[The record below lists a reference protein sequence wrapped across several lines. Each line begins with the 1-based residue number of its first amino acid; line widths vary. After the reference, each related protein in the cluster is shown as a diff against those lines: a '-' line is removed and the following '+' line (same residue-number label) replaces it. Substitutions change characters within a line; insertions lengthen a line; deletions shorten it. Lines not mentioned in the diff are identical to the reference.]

1 MTFEETKQL
10 IARAVVAYPFSQKT
24 DLTNTIQVW
33 AELLADISY
42 PLANAALAR
51 HITTK
56 NYFPTI
62 AEIRSAVAEMSG
74 VNSELP
80 SAEDAWK
87 EVMKKLDYYSR
98 PKYSHPLIQQAVD
111 CIGYISLCNSE
122 NPVADRA
129 HFYRAYNNYRDRV
142 LNDNINNS
150 VAQITG
156 YQHKGLPNF
165 EMKKLV

>member
-1 MTFEETKQL
+1 MEFKEVQQL
-10 IARAVVAYPFSQKT
+10 IARAIAAYPFSQNK
-24 DLTNTIQVW
+24 DMRGTIQVW
-33 AELLADISY
+33 AELLVDIDFA
-42 PLANAALAR
+42 LANAALAR

-62 AEIRSAVAEMSG
+62 AEIRSAVMEMSG
-74 VNSELP
+74 VNNELP

-111 CIGYISLCNSE
+111 CIGYVSLCNSE

-129 HFYRAYNNYRDRV
+129 HFIKIYNSYKDRV

-156 YQHKGLPNF
+156 YRHKELPEF